1 MRTFSISFKIVKIFS
16 ENAYILKKDCAM
28 ILLVTG
34 ERLNKG
40 VELYTHKSLIVQV
53 TSQHL
58 QNIIT

>member
-1 MRTFSISFKIVKIFS
+1 MRTFSISFKKNRKNFV

-40 VELYTHKSLIVQV
+40 VELY
-53 TSQHL
+53 
-58 QNIIT
+58 NR